1 MADPTPA
8 AAPSESTAPTPPP
21 SVDPVHTWFL
31 LDRSGS
37 MSSLHGAVVD
47 GFNEFLSGQKAK
59 AGAALRLTVV
69 QFDDQDPHEVV
80 VGPVDLHDVGP
91 LKPEQFQ
98 PRGMTPLYDAVGR
111 LIAAAE
117 HEVATRAEWGL
128 PAEDVV
134 VVIFTDG
141 LENASREWDQRRVFD
156 RIRAKQAEGWTF
168 VFLGANQDSY
178 ATTRHVGVAATH
190 TSNFA
195 ASPVG
200 VKAAWGSVDRSVASY
215 RTKSTRARVAQRAD
229 WFEGVKEAE
238 EGDPGAAL

>member
-1 MADPTPA
+1 MATPTPA
-8 AAPSESTAPTPPP
+8 TPADLTPADAETI
-21 SVDPVHTWFL
+21 DPVHTWFL

-37 MSSLHGAVVD
+37 MSALHGAVVD

-59 AGAALRLTVV
+59 DGAGLRLTVV

-80 VGPVDLHDVGP
+80 VGPVDLHDVVP
-91 LKPEQFQ
+91 LRPDQFQ
-98 PRGMTPLYDAVGR
+98 PRGMTPLYDAIGAM
-111 LIAAAE
+111 IAAAE
-117 HEVATRAEWGL
+117 HEVAARAEWGL

-141 LENASREWDQRRVFD
+141 LENASREWDHRRIFD
-156 RIRAKQAEGWTF
+156 RIKAKQDEGWTF

-178 ATTRHVGVAATH
+178 DTTRHMGVRASH

-200 VKAAWGSVDRSVASY
+200 VAAAFDSVDRSVASY
-215 RTKSTRARVAQRAD
+215 RSKPRMARKAQRDD

-238 EGDPGAAL
+238 QVDGDHSG

>member
-1 MADPTPA
+1 MAEPTPVSPASPPA
-8 AAPSESTAPTPPP
+8 ADE
-21 SVDPVHTWFL
+21 PVHTWFL

-37 MSSLHGAVVD
+37 MSALHDAVVD
-47 GFNEFLSGQKAK
+47 GFNEFLSGQQSKQ
-59 AGAALRLTVV
+59 GAALRLTVV

-80 VGPVDLHDVGP
+80 VSAVPLAEMAP
-91 LKPEQFQ
+91 LKAHQFQ

-117 HEVATRAEWGL
+117 HEVAARAEWGL

-141 LENASREWDQRRVFD
+141 LENASREWGHQRVFGV
-156 RIRAKQAEGWTF
+156 IEAKRKEGWTF

-178 ATTRHVGVAATH
+178 ETTSRLGMPAAH

-195 ASPVG
+195 ASPDG
-200 VKAAWGSVDRSVASY
+200 MKSAWASVDRSVGSY
-215 RTKSTRARVAQRAD
+215 RAKPRRARPAQQED

-238 EGDPGAAL
+238 QADADTTG

>member
-1 MADPTPA
+1 MATPTPVT
-8 AAPSESTAPTPPP
+8 PTATPTD
-21 SVDPVHTWFL
+21 VETTDPVHTWFL

-37 MSSLHGAVVD
+37 MSALHDAVVD

-59 AGAALRLTVV
+59 DGAALRLTVV

-80 VGPVDLHDVGP
+80 VAAAPLAELGP
-91 LKPEQFQ
+91 LRPDQFQ
-98 PRGMTPLYDAVGR
+98 PRGMTPLYDAIGR
-111 LIAAAE
+111 MIAAAE

-141 LENASREWDQRRVFD
+141 LENASREWDHRRIFD
-156 RIRAKQAEGWTF
+156 RIKAKQDEGWTF

-178 ATTRHVGVAATH
+178 DTTRHMGVRATH

-200 VKAAWGSVDRSVASY
+200 VAAAFDSVDRSVASY
-215 RTKSTRARVAQRAD
+215 RSKPRRARRAQRDD

-238 EGDPGAAL
+238 QADGDHSG